1 MCKKASNVINVKSDA
16 LIEDC
21 YTEGQTPTSDNLLNV
36 SSELLKQSAVYEI
49 LDKLSKAS
57 LLFSNIYQY
66 MIPAKLLFF
75 NTQVSRSSKTADR
88 SDCSTSR
95 KF

>member
-36 SSELLKQSAVYEI
+36 SLELL
-49 LDKLSKAS
+49 
-57 LLFSNIYQY
+57 
-66 MIPAKLLFF
+66 
-75 NTQVSRSSKTADR
+75 
-88 SDCSTSR
+88 
-95 KF
+95 